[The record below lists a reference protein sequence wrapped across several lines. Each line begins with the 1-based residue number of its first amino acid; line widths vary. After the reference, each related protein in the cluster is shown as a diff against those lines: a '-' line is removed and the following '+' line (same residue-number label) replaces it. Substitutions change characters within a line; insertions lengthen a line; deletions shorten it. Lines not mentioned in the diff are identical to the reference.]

1 MEIEEDSRQSTGSLG
16 LKGRGEGEVLCR
28 RRVLI
33 LPTDS
38 RLLGSLPH
46 KPNSPLCGMSRGPY
60 MDTLFP
66 HRSPFFFFF
75 CPSSCGVGDDTV
87 PSGVKGTLR

>member
-28 RRVLI
+28 RHVLI

-38 RLLGSLPH
+38 RLLG
-46 KPNSPLCGMSRGPY
+46 
-60 MDTLFP
+60 
-66 HRSPFFFFF
+66 
-75 CPSSCGVGDDTV
+75 CPPVS
-87 PSGVKGTLR
+87 